1 MATPTVSPYDA
12 KYYEQLANLKHQEQ
26 NALSG
31 DQASSKEAE
40 SGYNYSTG
48 QLDTQLPV
56 SLRETRNTANNQGL
70 LESGVL
76 GQRAGSVEAKYA
88 TSRARLTTELQEKQ
102 DRIHENEKQ
111 AAESR
116 AAGESSAATEAIE
129 RQRALDEQNAVNDS
143 APAPA
148 VPAPPAS
155 KGPVVVSQKL
165 QPATVR
171 KAAAKR
177 VTKK

>member
-26 NALSG
+26 NALSS
-31 DQASSKEAE
+31 DQASLKEAE
-40 SGYNYSTG
+40 SGYNYATG

-88 TSRARLTTELQEKQ
+88 ASRGRLTTELQEKQ
-102 DRIHENEKQ
+102 NRISENEKQ
-111 AAESR
+111 AGEAR
-116 AAGESSAATEAIE
+116 AGGESSAATEAIE
-129 RQRALDEQNAVNDS
+129 RQRAQDEQNAVNDYAPPPA
-143 APAPA
+143 APAAP
-148 VPAPPAS
+148 VP
-155 KGPVVVSQKL
+155 KGPRVVSQKL
-165 QPATVR
+165 QPVTVR
-171 KAAAKR
+171 KAAARK
-177 VTKK
+177 VTRK